1 MNKLLHDPEYFVAK
15 TLDDAIQK
23 LHRLNEVANHRDDW
37 GRNIY
42 LATKDLEEKYQEDF
56 IRYLANPAG
65 VTGNI
70 NNNEIEKMELE
81 NLSDRH
87 PKIDPN
93 LLQTYTLS
101 STKNNN
107 EYTVLVT
114 NHIESDDD
122 EKKTN

>member
-15 TLDDAIQK
+15 TLDEAIQK
-23 LHRLNEVANHRDDW
+23 LHRLNEVSNHRDDW

-70 NNNEIEKMELE
+70 GNEIEKMEIQ

-87 PKIDPN
+87 PQIDPN

-114 NHIESDDD
+114 NYTESDDD